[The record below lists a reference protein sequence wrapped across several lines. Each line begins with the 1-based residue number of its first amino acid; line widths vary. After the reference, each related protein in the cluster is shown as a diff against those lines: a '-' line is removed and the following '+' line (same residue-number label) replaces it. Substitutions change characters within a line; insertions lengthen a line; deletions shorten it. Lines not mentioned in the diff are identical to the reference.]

1 MRIDESNAVFN
12 LLLLIRN
19 PNQKSEIIALPMTE
33 QAEQKSTVLVVD
45 DDRLLRRQLHWA
57 LVERHRVLEAETRV
71 EAVDILRRER
81 VDVVISDLHLPP
93 DLDGIDEGLAVIEA
107 ARGERPAVPV
117 VVITGSDNK
126 QAALEAVRRGA
137 YGFFEKPFDEEE
149 VSHIVTQA
157 ARLRRLEVEVL
168 HLRSELQLFSGFGR
182 FVGTSAALEN
192 VLKQARAV
200 ADTNATVLITG
211 ENGTGKEVLA
221 RAIHE
226 ESARRDGPF
235 VAVSCAALPE
245 QLIESELFGHVK
257 GAFTDARN
265 DRAGRFEMASGGT
278 LFLDEIGELSQAVQV
293 KLLRVIERYEIE
305 RVGSNRTTKVDIR
318 LLTATNRDL
327 ELEVQEKRFRE
338 DFFYR
343 LNVVPL
349 RLPALRD
356 RREDIPLLA
365 THFAAKAAEK
375 YNRPV
380 PELDP
385 ALVEALHEYDWPGNV
400 RELENMIERFAV
412 LTKGTRLGV
421 EFLPEKML
429 HVRPEPDAGAPVED
443 ETTLEGATIA
453 LRRRM
458 VIEALKAEGGNR
470 GAAARRLRI
479 SRSYIHRLI
488 TELNITD
495 A

>member
-1 MRIDESNAVFN
+1 
-12 LLLLIRN
+12 
-19 PNQKSEIIALPMTE
+19 MTE
-33 QAEQKSTVLVVD
+33 QAEQKTTVLVVD

-57 LVERHRVLEAETRV
+57 LVERHRVLEAETRI

-93 DLDGIDEGLAVIEA
+93 DLDGIEEGLAVVEA
-107 ARGERPAVPV
+107 ARSERPAVPV

-157 ARLRRLEVEVL
+157 ARLRRLEAEVL
-168 HLRSELQLFSGFGR
+168 RLRSELQLYSGFGR
-182 FVGTSAALEN
+182 FVGTSAALESI
-192 VLKQARAV
+192 LKQARAV

-221 RAIHE
+221 RAVHE

-257 GAFTDARN
+257 GAFTDARS
-265 DRAGRFEMASGGT
+265 DRAGRFEVASGGT
-278 LFLDEIGELSQAVQV
+278 LFLDEIGELSAAVQV
-293 KLLRVIERYEIE
+293 KLLRVIERHEIE
-305 RVGSNRTTKVDIR
+305 RVGSNQTLKVDIR

-327 ELEVQEKRFRE
+327 DLEVAEKRFRE
-338 DFFYR
+338 DLFYR

-349 RLPALRD
+349 RLPPLRD

-365 THFAAKAAEK
+365 THFAAKAADK
-375 YNRPV
+375 HNRSV

-385 ALVEALHEYDWPGNV
+385 ALVEALQEYDWPGNV
-400 RELENMIERFAV
+400 RELENMIERLVV
-412 LTKGTRLGV
+412 LTKKARLGV

-429 HVRPEPDAGAPVED
+429 HVRPEAGASASAED

-458 VIEALKAEGGNR
+458 VVEALKAEGGNR
-470 GAAARRLRI
+470 GAAARRLQI

-488 TELNITD
+488 TELSITD
-495 A
+495 V

>member
-1 MRIDESNAVFN
+1 
-12 LLLLIRN
+12 
-19 PNQKSEIIALPMTE
+19 MTE
-33 QAEQKSTVLVVD
+33 QAEQKTTVLVVD

-93 DLDGIDEGLAVIEA
+93 DLDGIEEGLAVVEA

-168 HLRSELQLFSGFGR
+168 RLRSELQLFSGFGR
-182 FVGTSAALEN
+182 FVGTSAALEK

-226 ESARRDGPF
+226 ESTRHDGPF

-265 DRAGRFEMASGGT
+265 DRAGRFEVASSGT
-278 LFLDEIGELSQAVQV
+278 LFLDEIGELSPPVQV
-293 KLLRVIERYEIE
+293 KLLRVIEQREIQ
-305 RVGSNRTTKVDIR
+305 RLGSNETTKVDIR

-327 ELEVQEKRFRE
+327 DLEVAEKRFRE
-338 DFFYR
+338 DLFYR

-365 THFAAKAAEK
+365 THFASKAAEK
-375 YNRPV
+375 HNRPV

-385 ALVEALHEYDWPGNV
+385 ALVEALQEYEWPGNV
-400 RELENMIERFAV
+400 RELENMIERLVV
-412 LTKGTRLGV
+412 LTKEARLGV

-429 HVRPEPDAGAPVED
+429 HVRPEADASASAED

-470 GAAARRLRI
+470 GAAARRLHI

-488 TELNITD
+488 TELSITD
-495 A
+495 V